1 MKQSRKYEYQ
11 IFNIK
16 ELLLIILDLQ
26 IVLVLGFLK
35 SLFLETYTEIL
46 NRLNNI
52 PDLLQN
58 NQEVGG
64 GSNIDETRLVIS

>member
-1 MKQSRKYEYQ
+1 MKQSGKYEDQ

-58 NQEVGG
+58 NQEGG
-64 GSNIDETRLVIS
+64 VVAV

>member
-1 MKQSRKYEYQ
+1 MKQSGKYEYQ

-26 IVLVLGFLK
+26 IVLVLSFLK
-35 SLFLETYTEIL
+35 SLFLETYTEIRS
-46 NRLNNI
+46 RLNNI

-58 NQEVGG
+58 NQEGG
-64 GSNIDETRLVIS
+64 VVAI

>member
-64 GSNIDETRLVIS
+64 W

>member
-1 MKQSRKYEYQ
+1 MKQSGKYEYQ

-58 NQEVGG
+58 NQEGG
-64 GSNIDETRLVIS
+64 VVSNIDETRLVIS

>member
-1 MKQSRKYEYQ
+1 MKQSGKYEYQ

-26 IVLVLGFLK
+26 IVLVLSFLK

-46 NRLNNI
+46 SRLNNI

-58 NQEVGG
+58 NQEGG
-64 GSNIDETRLVIS
+64 VVAI